1 MAKKR
6 ADVLLVEKGLIDSR
20 EKAKR
25 LIMEG
30 KVFIGTERVE
40 KPGMQLKEDVKIY
53 IKGLEDTF
61 VSRGGHKLEKMIDD
75 YDINLLDAV
84 CVDIGASTGGFTHCM
99 LKHGA
104 KKVYAIDVGYNQL
117 DYRLRMDDRVVS
129 LERTNIRYFDREL
142 ITEEV
147 DFISIDVSFIS
158 LTKILIPA
166 RNLLKTGG
174 QIVCLIKPQ
183 FEAGRGKV
191 GKNGVVREPQ
201 IHEEVIRKIIDYAD
215 SIGFEVLHLEYS
227 PIKGP
232 EGNIEYLL
240 HIRKPEEISEE
251 KLALTEHEAESALQ
265 TIIEEKTGLSY
276 TPEWDAVIKGI
287 VDNSHTL

>member
-40 KPGMQLKEDVKIY
+40 KPGMQLKDDAKVY
-53 IKGLEDTF
+53 IKGLEDSF

-75 YDINLLDAV
+75 YDIDLEGAV

-104 KKVYAIDVGYNQL
+104 QKVYAIDVGYNQL

-129 LERTNIRYFDREL
+129 LERTNIRYFDTTL
-142 ITEEV
+142 ISEEV

-158 LTKILIPA
+158 LELVLPVAKEICGEKGKIVA
-166 RNLLKTGG
+166 
-174 QIVCLIKPQ
+174 LIKPQ
-183 FEAGRGKV
+183 FEAGKGKV
-191 GKNGVVREPQ
+191 GKGGIVRDKKVH
-201 IHEEVIRKIIDYAD
+201 IEVIEKIIGLARDLDLNILA
-215 SIGFEVLHLEYS
+215 LTNS
-227 PIKGP
+227 PIKGIS
-232 EGNIEYLL
+232 GNIEFLIYLSNF
-240 HIRKPEEISEE
+240 EESSENFD
-251 KLALTEHEAESALQ
+251 ASDIVNRAYESLN
-265 TIIEEKTGLSY
+265 
-276 TPEWDAVIKGI
+276 D
-287 VDNSHTL
+287 

>member
-1 MAKKR
+1 MAKTR

-40 KPGMQLKEDVKIY
+40 KPGTQLKDDVKIY

-75 YDINLLDAV
+75 YEIDLKDSV

-117 DYRLRMDDRVVS
+117 DYKLRMDDRVVS
-129 LERTNIRYFDREL
+129 LERTNIRYFDTEL
-142 ITEEV
+142 ISEEV

-158 LTKILIPA
+158 LELVLPIAKEICGE
-166 RNLLKTGG
+166 KGE
-174 QIVCLIKPQ
+174 IVALIKPQ
-183 FEAGRGKV
+183 FEAGKGKV
-191 GKNGVVREPQ
+191 GKGGIVKDKRVH
-201 IHEEVIRKIIDYAD
+201 IEVIEKIIELAKKLNLN
-215 SIGFEVLHLEYS
+215 ILALTNS
-227 PIKGP
+227 PIKGTS
-232 EGNIEYLL
+232 GNIEFLIYLSNSD
-240 HIRKPEEISEE
+240 KNNENFDASEIVNNAY
-251 KLALTEHEAESALQ
+251 KNLN
-265 TIIEEKTGLSY
+265 
-276 TPEWDAVIKGI
+276 D
-287 VDNSHTL
+287 

>member
-40 KPGMQLKEDVKIY
+40 KPGMQLKDDVKIH

-75 YDINLLDAV
+75 YGIELSDAV

-117 DYRLRMDDRVVS
+117 DYKLRMDERVVS
-129 LERTNIRYFDREL
+129 LERTNIRYFDTDL
-142 ITEEV
+142 ISEEV
-147 DFISIDVSFIS
+147 DFVSIDVSFIS
-158 LTKILIPA
+158 LELVLPVAKKICGE
-166 RNLLKTGG
+166 KGE
-174 QIVCLIKPQ
+174 IVALIKPQ
-183 FEAGRGKV
+183 FEAGKGKI
-191 GKNGVVREPQ
+191 GKGGIVRDKKVH
-201 IHEEVIRKIIDYAD
+201 IEVIEKIIELAK
-215 SIGFEVLHLEYS
+215 ELELNIIAITNS
-227 PIKGP
+227 PIKGTS
-232 EGNIEYLL
+232 GNIEFLIYLSNC
-240 HIRKPEEISEE
+240 EEGTDKFDASDLV
-251 KLALTEHEAESALQ
+251 KKAYESLN
-265 TIIEEKTGLSY
+265 
-276 TPEWDAVIKGI
+276 D
-287 VDNSHTL
+287 

>member
-40 KPGMQLKEDVKIY
+40 KPGMQLKDDAKVY
-53 IKGLEDTF
+53 IKGLEDSF

-75 YDINLLDAV
+75 YDIDLEGAV

-129 LERTNIRYFDREL
+129 LERTNIRYFDTTL
-142 ITEEV
+142 IREEV

-158 LTKILIPA
+158 LELVLPVAKEICGEKGKIVA
-166 RNLLKTGG
+166 
-174 QIVCLIKPQ
+174 LIKPQ
-183 FEAGRGKV
+183 FEAGKGKV
-191 GKNGVVREPQ
+191 GKGGIVRD
-201 IHEEVIRKIIDYAD
+201 KK
-215 SIGFEVLHLEYS
+215 LTNS
-227 PIKGP
+227 PIKGTS
-232 EGNIEYLL
+232 GNIEFLIYLSN
-240 HIRKPEEISEE
+240 SEE
-251 KLALTEHEAESALQ
+251 SSENFDASDIVNRAYESLN
-265 TIIEEKTGLSY
+265 
-276 TPEWDAVIKGI
+276 D
-287 VDNSHTL
+287 

>member
-1 MAKKR
+1 MAKTR

-40 KPGMQLKEDVKIY
+40 KPGTQLKDDVKIY

-61 VSRGGHKLEKMIDD
+61 VSRGGYKLEKMIDD
-75 YDINLLDAV
+75 YEIDLKNSV

-117 DYRLRMDDRVVS
+117 DYKLRMDDRVVS
-129 LERTNIRYFDREL
+129 LERTNIRYFDTEL
-142 ITEEV
+142 ISEEV

-158 LTKILIPA
+158 LELVLPIAKEICGE
-166 RNLLKTGG
+166 KGE
-174 QIVCLIKPQ
+174 IVALIKPQ
-183 FEAGRGKV
+183 FEAGKGKV
-191 GKNGVVREPQ
+191 GKGGIVKDKRVH
-201 IHEEVIRKIIDYAD
+201 IEVIEKIIELAKKLNLN
-215 SIGFEVLHLEYS
+215 ILALTNS
-227 PIKGP
+227 PIKGTS
-232 EGNIEYLL
+232 GNIEFLIYLSNSD
-240 HIRKPEEISEE
+240 KNNENFDASEIVNNAY
-251 KLALTEHEAESALQ
+251 KNLN
-265 TIIEEKTGLSY
+265 
-276 TPEWDAVIKGI
+276 D
-287 VDNSHTL
+287 